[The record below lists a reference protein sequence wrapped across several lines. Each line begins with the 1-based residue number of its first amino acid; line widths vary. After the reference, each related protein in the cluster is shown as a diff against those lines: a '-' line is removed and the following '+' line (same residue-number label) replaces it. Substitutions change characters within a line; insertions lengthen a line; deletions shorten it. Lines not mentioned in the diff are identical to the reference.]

1 MLGKGFSSKVYK
13 AVHIN
18 NVDERYAIKVI
29 NLKKFKASN
38 LAMLESEI
46 EVHRTLTH
54 PNIVQ
59 FYDAYKTEN
68 YYYIITEYC
77 PHGDL
82 MQLLNQKKKI

>member
-18 NVDERYAIKVI
+18 NCDERFAIKVI

-46 EVHRTLTH
+46 EVHRTLNH

-59 FYDAYKTEN
+59 FYDAYKT
-68 YYYIITEYC
+68 
-77 PHGDL
+77 
-82 MQLLNQKKKI
+82 